1 MRIFQNRSKR
11 ASRIVKI
18 EQFQSK
24 RALDIAKIGGSE
36 ISLWIELSKP
46 QEYGSEFELIIRV
59 KNEGKEPVSNL
70 SLTCKSN
77 SGVKVLKKSEIFGTS
92 NSVSAIKKL
101 IPKQIISFKSSV
113 LVKDI
118 TQNNFLI
125 LGVKKASKTSSQEQL
140 QVSMNFASDP
150 MELSA

>member
-1 MRIFQNRSKR
+1 L
-11 ASRIVKI
+11 

-24 RALDIAKIGGSE
+24 RAFDIAKIAGSE

-77 SGVKVLKKSEIFGTS
+77 SGVQIIKKSEIFGTS
-92 NSVSAIKKL
+92 SSGHAIKKMV
-101 IPKQIISFKSSV
+101 PKQIISFKSSV

-118 TQNNFLI
+118 TQNNFLT
-125 LGVKKASKTSSQEQL
+125 LGVKKASKTSS
-140 QVSMNFASDP
+140 
-150 MELSA
+150 